1 MLKKGFILG
10 LINVVILGI
19 FSLALA
25 GDTYTFKVSCVI
37 PAIPGVNAPLEENT
51 EYISQN
57 PQNIENKGN
66 ASAEETFTA
75 ENKENN
81 FVLKT
86 IYPK

>member
-10 LINVVILGI
+10 LINVAILGI

-57 PQNIENKGN
+57 SIESQG
-66 ASAEETFTA
+66 ETFTA